1 MEKIY
6 KDTKE
11 YLLEVIEQKL
21 VTYITTPL
29 WCIFVIPEWV
39 DYIKWMYDLVE
50 QQFKYSEND
59 ITNILKLSEDEA
71 LEIKK
76 LAKIKALKIQIKELE
91 ESITK

>member
-1 MEKIY
+1 
-6 KDTKE
+6 
-11 YLLEVIEQKL
+11 
-21 VTYITTPL
+21 
-29 WCIFVIPEWV
+29 
-39 DYIKWMYDLVE
+39 MYDLVE